1 MDGTHRVLEERVRSH
16 WTPARLAELTGGRQR
31 PILPTEAPHLLR
43 ALGILDGRGRL
54 QSRRERKYRQL
65 NHLLGFLT
73 PALEEL
79 AERLPAGRP
88 LHVLDAGCGRSALGF
103 LVAWWFDRQGRA
115 IRVLGIDR
123 DADAIA
129 GCRERAALLGLPG
142 LSFEVGDLDAIRAD
156 PTDAL
161 QPLEGR
167 VDALLALHACDTA
180 TDVAL
185 ALAVDA
191 NAPFVAVAP
200 CCQAELAR
208 AWTEA
213 GTDHLGP
220 LHANPHFRR
229 TMGATVTDAMRTA
242 LLAEAGFEVRAVE
255 FVEAH
260 HTPKNTLIYGHRR
273 DGVGDRA
280 VYDGLKERSGGIGIA
295 LEAWVRSA
303 LRAADR
309 GVDAE

>member
-1 MDGTHRVLEERVRSH
+1 VFAERVRTH
-16 WTPARLAELTGGRQR
+16 WTTERLARLTGGKQR
-31 PILPTEAPHLLR
+31 PICPVDAPHLLR
-43 ALGILDGRGRL
+43 ALGILDAHGRL
-54 QSRRERKYRQL
+54 QHRRERKYRQI
-65 NHLLGFLT
+65 NHLLGFLA

-79 AERLPAGRP
+79 GQSVPDDP
-88 LHVLDAGCGRSALGF
+88 VLHVLDAGCGRSALGF
-103 LVAWWFDRQGRA
+103 VVAWWFARRGRA
-115 IRVLGIDR
+115 VRILGIDR
-123 DADAIA
+123 NPDVIA
-129 GCRERAALLGLPG
+129 GCQARADQLGLPG
-142 LSFEVGDLDAIRAD
+142 LTFQVGDLGAVRSAPD
-156 PTDAL
+156 THLGAL
-161 QPLEGR
+161 DGR
-167 VDALLALHACDTA
+167 VDAVLALHACDTA

-185 ALAVDA
+185 ALAVDVDA
-191 NAPFVAVAP
+191 RFVAVAP

-208 AWTEA
+208 AWAQA

-273 DGVGDRA
+273 DRVGDRA

-303 LRAADR
+303 IRAAGR
-309 GVDAE
+309 GADAG